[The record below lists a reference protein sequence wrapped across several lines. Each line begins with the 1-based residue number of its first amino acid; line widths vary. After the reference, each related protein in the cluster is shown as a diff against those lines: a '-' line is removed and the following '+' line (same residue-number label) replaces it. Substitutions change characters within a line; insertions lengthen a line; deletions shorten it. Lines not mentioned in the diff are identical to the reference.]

1 MNVPRNSKP
10 LVALTMTGVS
20 LAMPV
25 VTSAQAFAAE
35 TPATTQGT
43 NQTLAG
49 SSMKVTGGE
58 GEVQTLRNGRTG
70 VNRQVTLTIPN
81 LDGALK
87 AGQTTE
93 IELLPTLANG
103 SEGKNNP
110 GNLLFRTKTTEVTD
124 ASGKVIGTLSNH
136 PTNSRAVVITWNDAI
151 TEKPRDISANFT
163 AVIDPLNDEKVL
175 KTYNLQYKATGI
187 GTINGG
193 QIKLSPADTAANF
206 IPPGGVWYGGQGVA
220 KCGVPDAFLKGQTVP
235 NGVVKGG
242 TYEIELV
249 IDPTKQ
255 QFRIGQGEA
264 DDYLK
269 KNPNFVVN
277 MSVPSEEING
287 RFYYLRG
294 EKLIEWGKKNPE
306 LRKYFTLG
314 GNHTLAEQKAWV
326 DPAGDLSVINSD
338 GLYVRAA
345 TGSFTNTVRGELKER
360 GVTEPLVTIDFEK
373 STPGKLVLKYT
384 ALYDGMSF
392 WFTTTSPDVTKV
404 VEQEPHWKVEDY
416 GPGIDAEGKRC
427 GDVQLTTEAIHNKQT
442 TFTFEAHTY
451 RTDVEGRPQ
460 TGWVPAWGG
469 YSYEDGS
476 AEAYALPKDGNEQ
489 KSGPYG
495 VPLTA
500 DLMENS
506 STVKPYTVDK
516 TKTVFANTDGA
527 TISENGKKIVV
538 PGKATITID
547 DKGVATAVPEKG
559 FSGTVTVNYNIYD
572 SGKATTKVPSNATF
586 TWAKQSNL
594 TVAPA
599 EKTVLV
605 TSEKS
610 HTLDPLATAKVE
622 GSTIDA
628 STLKLG
634 AGDGA
639 ISYKFGDS
647 GVTAKVVNGK
657 VVFEHPQNIV
667 GDFTVRYVV
676 STADGKQAESTA
688 TLHIQP
694 VNTAIGIVTKI
705 NGDDANTQPVNLK
718 LGENGTATG
727 KVTVELTNT
736 TNSAITLNE
745 SNLTVTNVDGTK
757 VALPAG
763 FTLAPGETKTIEI
776 GNVSVKSGETVQVE
790 YKATQTANVFK
801 NWDGT
806 KVTGTV
812 GSAQTVTDPALAKAE
827 VVSEV
832 PGNPPVVE
840 ENPEATFVAPKANDD
855 GFKIDSDNPTILQD
869 IATNDMGGKLNNADD
884 PLDVKTI
891 RFLDE
896 KGNPV
901 TERSFPEGTYK
912 VDENGTV
919 TFTRTAGYKGDLP
932 SVDYVISTVSGQTTQ
947 AKITLINEFKEQ
959 PVEPTPTPE
968 APKPSEPVVEK
979 PSEPAKLVEAKTGH
993 ETADP
998 AVNPAALGGM
1008 LMVVAAGAG
1017 IAVSRTVRKR
1027 NDDA

>member
-25 VTSAQAFAAE
+25 ISSSQAFAAE
-35 TPATTQGT
+35 APAAAQIA
-43 NQTLAG
+43 NQNLAG
-49 SSMKVTGGE
+49 SSLKVTGGE
-58 GEVQTLRNGRTG
+58 GEVQTLTNGRPG
-70 VNRQVTLTIPN
+70 VARQVTLNIPN

-93 IELLPTLANG
+93 IELIPTLAAG
-103 SEGKNNP
+103 SEGKSNP
-110 GNLLFRTKTTEVTD
+110 DNLLFRTKMTEVTD

-163 AVIDPLNDEKVL
+163 AVIDPLNDEKVP

-427 GDVQLTTEAIHNKQT
+427 GDVQLTTEAIRNKQT

-469 YSYEDGS
+469 YNYEDGS

-745 SNLTVTNVDGTK
+745 SNLTVANVDGTK

-840 ENPEATFVAPKANDD
+840 NLPEATFVAPKANDD

>member
-1 MNVPRNSKP
+1 MNVSRNSKP

-25 VTSAQAFAAE
+25 ISSSQAFAAE
-35 TPATTQGT
+35 APAATQIA
-43 NQTLAG
+43 NQNLAG
-49 SSMKVTGGE
+49 SSLKVTGGE
-58 GEVQTLRNGRTG
+58 GEVQTLTNGRIG
-70 VNRQVTLTIPN
+70 VSRQVTLNIPN

-93 IELLPTLANG
+93 IELLPTLASG
-103 SEGKNNP
+103 SEGKSNP
-110 GNLLFRTKTTEVTD
+110 DNLLFRTKMTEVTD

-136 PTNSRAVVITWNDAI
+136 PTNSRVVRITWNNAI
-151 TEKPRDISANFT
+151 TENPRDISANFT
-163 AVIDPLNDEKVL
+163 AVIDPLNDEKVP
-175 KTYNLQYKATGI
+175 KTYNLQYKATGV
-187 GTINGG
+187 GTIDGG
-193 QIKLSPADTAANF
+193 QIKLNPAASNVNF

-242 TYEIELV
+242 TYEIELI

-277 MSVPSEEING
+277 PTIPTKEING
-287 RFYYLRG
+287 RFYYLEG
-294 EKLIEWGKKNPE
+294 EELIEWGKQNPE
-306 LRKYFTLG
+306 LRKYFTPI
-314 GNHTLAEQKAWV
+314 TPDAKKIQAWLDGDWSKV
-326 DPAGDLSVINSD
+326 DPDVR
-338 GLYVRAA
+338 VRAA

-373 STPGKLVLKYT
+373 STPGKLVLKHK

-392 WFTTTSPDVTKV
+392 WFSTTSPDVSKV
-404 VEQEPHWKVEDY
+404 VEVEPDWKVKDY
-416 GPGIDAEGKRC
+416 GPGIDSEGKRC
-427 GDVQLTTEAIHNKQT
+427 GDVQLTAEAIRNKET
-442 TFTFEAHTY
+442 TFTFESRTY
-451 RTDVEGRPQ
+451 RTDVAGRPQ
-460 TGWVPAWGG
+460 TGFSPAWGG

-489 KSGPYG
+489 KSGAYG

-506 STVKPYTVDK
+506 STVKPYTLDK
-516 TKTVFANTDGA
+516 TKTVFSTTEGA
-527 TISENGKKIVV
+527 TISDNGKKIVI
-538 PGKATITID
+538 PGKATITLD
-547 DKGVATAVPEKG
+547 NNGVATAVPEKG

-594 TVAPA
+594 TVSPA

-605 TSEKS
+605 NSEKS

-622 GSTIDA
+622 GSTVDA

-639 ISYKFGDS
+639 TSYKFGDS
-647 GVTAKVVNGK
+647 GVTAKVVDGK

-676 STADGKQAESTA
+676 STADGKQAESTV
-688 TLHIQP
+688 TLHVQP

-718 LGENGTATG
+718 LGENGVATG

-736 TNSAITLNE
+736 KDSAVTLNE
-745 SNLTVTNVDGTK
+745 SNLAVANIDGGK

-763 FTLAPGETKTIEI
+763 FTLAPGETKTIEL

-801 NWDGT
+801 RWDGT
-806 KVTGTV
+806 KVAGTV
-812 GSAQTVTDPALAKAE
+812 GSAQAVTDPALAKAE

-840 ENPEATFVAPKANDD
+840 ENPEATFEAPKANDD

-869 IATNDMGGKLNNADD
+869 IATNDIGGKLNNADD

-919 TFTRTAGYKGDLP
+919 TFTRTAGFKGDLP
-932 SVDYVISTVSGQTTQ
+932 SVDYVISTMSGQTAQ

-979 PSEPAKLVEAKTGH
+979 PSEPSKLVEAKTGH
-993 ETADP
+993 TSDP

-1017 IAVSRTVRKR
+1017 ATIARTVRKR

>member
-427 GDVQLTTEAIHNKQT
+427 GDVQLTTEAIRNKQT

-469 YSYEDGS
+469 YNYEDGS

-840 ENPEATFVAPKANDD
+840 NLPEATFVAPKANDD

>member
-25 VTSAQAFAAE
+25 ISSSQAFAAE
-35 TPATTQGT
+35 APAAAQIA
-43 NQTLAG
+43 AG
-49 SSMKVTGGE
+49 SSLKVTGGE
-58 GEVQTLRNGRTG
+58 GEVQTLTNGRTG
-70 VNRQVTLTIPN
+70 VARQVTLNIPN

-93 IELLPTLANG
+93 IELLPTLASG
-103 SEGKNNP
+103 SEGKSNP
-110 GNLLFRTKTTEVTD
+110 DNLLFRTKMTEVTD

-136 PTNSRAVVITWNDAI
+136 PTNSRIVRITWNNAI
-151 TEKPRDISANFT
+151 TENPRDISANFT
-163 AVIDPLNDEKVL
+163 AVIDPLNDEKVP
-175 KTYNLQYKATGI
+175 KTYNLQYKATGV
-187 GTINGG
+187 GTIDGG
-193 QIKLSPADTAANF
+193 QIKLNPAATNVNF

-242 TYEIELV
+242 TYEIELI

-277 MSVPSEEING
+277 PTIPTKEING
-287 RFYYLRG
+287 RFYYLEG
-294 EKLIEWGKKNPE
+294 EELIEWGKQNPE
-306 LRKYFTLG
+306 LRKYFTPI
-314 GNHTLAEQKAWV
+314 TPDAKKIQAWLDGDWSKV
-326 DPAGDLSVINSD
+326 DPDVR
-338 GLYVRAA
+338 VRAA

-360 GVTEPLVTIDFEK
+360 GITEPLVTIDFEK
-373 STPGKLVLKYT
+373 STPGKLVLKHK

-392 WFTTTSPDVTKV
+392 WFSTTSPDVSKV
-404 VEQEPHWKVEDY
+404 VEVTPDWKVKDY
-416 GPGIDAEGKRC
+416 GPGIDSEGKRC
-427 GDVQLTTEAIHNKQT
+427 GDVQLTAEAIRNKET
-442 TFTFEAHTY
+442 TFTFESRTY
-451 RTDVEGRPQ
+451 RTDVAGRPQ
-460 TGWVPAWGG
+460 TGFSLAWGG

-489 KSGPYG
+489 KSGAYG

-506 STVKPYTVDK
+506 STVKPYTLDK
-516 TKTVFANTDGA
+516 TKTVFSTTEGA
-527 TISENGKKIVV
+527 TISDNGKKIVI
-538 PGKATITID
+538 PGKATITLD
-547 DKGVATAVPEKG
+547 NNGVATAVPEKG

-594 TVAPA
+594 TVSPA

-605 TSEKS
+605 NSEKS

-622 GSTIDA
+622 GSTVDA

-639 ISYKFGDS
+639 TSYKFGDS
-647 GVTAKVVNGK
+647 GVTAKVVDGK

-676 STADGKQAESTA
+676 STADGKQAESTV
-688 TLHIQP
+688 TLHVQP

-718 LGENGTATG
+718 LGENGVATG

-736 TNSAITLNE
+736 KDSAVTLNE
-745 SNLTVTNVDGTK
+745 SNLAVANIDGGK

-763 FTLAPGETKTIEI
+763 FTLAPGETKTIEL

-801 NWDGT
+801 RWDGT
-806 KVTGTV
+806 KVAGTV
-812 GSAQTVTDPALAKAE
+812 GSAQAVTDPALAKAE

-840 ENPEATFVAPKANDD
+840 ENPEATFEAPKANDD

-869 IATNDMGGKLNNADD
+869 IATNDIGGKLNNADD

-932 SVDYVISTVSGQTTQ
+932 SVDYVISTVSGQTAQ

-979 PSEPAKLVEAKTGH
+979 PSEPSKLVEAKTGH
-993 ETADP
+993 TSDP

-1017 IAVSRTVRKR
+1017 ATIARTVRKR

>member
-25 VTSAQAFAAE
+25 ISSSQAFAAE
-35 TPATTQGT
+35 APAATQIA
-43 NQTLAG
+43 NQNLAG
-49 SSMKVTGGE
+49 SSLKVTGGE
-58 GEVQTLRNGRTG
+58 GEVQTLTNGRAG
-70 VNRQVTLTIPN
+70 VSRQVTLNIPN

-93 IELLPTLANG
+93 IELLPTLASG
-103 SEGKNNP
+103 SEGKSNP
-110 GNLLFRTKTTEVTD
+110 DNLLFRTKMTEVTD

-136 PTNSRAVVITWNDAI
+136 PTNSRVVRITWNNAI
-151 TEKPRDISANFT
+151 TENPRDISANFT
-163 AVIDPLNDEKVL
+163 AVIDPLNDEKVP
-175 KTYNLQYKATGI
+175 KTYNLQYKATGV
-187 GTINGG
+187 GTIDGG
-193 QIKLSPADTAANF
+193 QIKLNPAASNVNF

-242 TYEIELV
+242 TYEIELI

-277 MSVPSEEING
+277 PTIPTKEING
-287 RFYYLRG
+287 RFYYLEG
-294 EKLIEWGKKNPE
+294 EELIEWGKQNPE
-306 LRKYFTLG
+306 LRKYFTPI
-314 GNHTLAEQKAWV
+314 TPDAKKIQAWLDGDWSKV
-326 DPAGDLSVINSD
+326 DPD
-338 GLYVRAA
+338 VRVRVA

-373 STPGKLVLKYT
+373 STPGKLVLKHK

-392 WFTTTSPDVTKV
+392 WFSTTSPDVSKV
-404 VEQEPHWKVEDY
+404 VEVTPDWKVKDY
-416 GPGIDAEGKRC
+416 GPGIDSEGKRC
-427 GDVQLTTEAIHNKQT
+427 GDVQLTAEAIRNKET
-442 TFTFEAHTY
+442 TFTFESRTY
-451 RTDVEGRPQ
+451 RTDVAGRPQ
-460 TGWVPAWGG
+460 TGFSPAWGG

-489 KSGPYG
+489 KQGAYG
-495 VPLTA
+495 VPLVA

-506 STVKPYTVDK
+506 STVKPYTLDK
-516 TKTVFANTDGA
+516 SKTVFANTDGA

-547 DKGVATAVPEKG
+547 DKGIATAVPEKG

-572 SGKATTKVPSNATF
+572 SGKATTKVPSTATF

-605 TSEKS
+605 NSEKS

-622 GSTIDA
+622 GSTVDA

-634 AGDGA
+634 DGTGST
-639 ISYKFGDS
+639 SYKFGDS

-657 VVFEHPQNIV
+657 VVFDHPQNVV

-676 STADGKQAESTA
+676 STADGKQAESTV
-688 TLHIQP
+688 TLHVQP

-718 LGENGTATG
+718 LGENGVATG

-736 TNSAITLNE
+736 KDSAVTLNE
-745 SNLTVTNVDGTK
+745 SNLAVANIDGGK

-763 FTLAPGETKTIEI
+763 FTLAPGETKTIEL

-801 NWDGT
+801 RWDGT
-806 KVTGTV
+806 KVAGTV

-855 GFKIDSDNPTILQD
+855 GFKIDSDDPTID
-869 IATNDMGGKLNNADD
+869 RK
-884 PLDVKTI
+884 
-891 RFLDE
+891 
-896 KGNPV
+896 
-901 TERSFPEGTYK
+901 
-912 VDENGTV
+912 
-919 TFTRTAGYKGDLP
+919 
-932 SVDYVISTVSGQTTQ
+932 SVV
-947 AKITLINEFKEQ
+947 
-959 PVEPTPTPE
+959 
-968 APKPSEPVVEK
+968 
-979 PSEPAKLVEAKTGH
+979 
-993 ETADP
+993 
-998 AVNPAALGGM
+998 
-1008 LMVVAAGAG
+1008 
-1017 IAVSRTVRKR
+1017 
-1027 NDDA
+1027 

>member
-25 VTSAQAFAAE
+25 ISSSQAFAAE
-35 TPATTQGT
+35 APAATQIA
-43 NQTLAG
+43 NQNLAG
-49 SSMKVTGGE
+49 SSLKVTGGE
-58 GEVQTLRNGRTG
+58 GEVQTLTNGRTG
-70 VNRQVTLTIPN
+70 VSRQVTLNIPN

-93 IELLPTLANG
+93 IELLPTLASG
-103 SEGKNNP
+103 SEGKSNP
-110 GNLLFRTKTTEVTD
+110 DNLLFRTKMTEVTD

-136 PTNSRAVVITWNDAI
+136 PTNSRVVRITWNNAI
-151 TEKPRDISANFT
+151 TENPRDISANFT
-163 AVIDPLNDEKVL
+163 AVIDPLNDEKVP
-175 KTYNLQYKATGI
+175 KTYNLQYKATGV
-187 GTINGG
+187 GTVDGG
-193 QIKLSPADTAANF
+193 QIKLNPAASNVNF

-242 TYEIELV
+242 TYEIELI

-269 KNPNFVVN
+269 KNPNFVVA
-277 MSVPSEEING
+277 PTIPTKEING
-287 RFYYLRG
+287 RFYYLEG
-294 EKLIEWGKKNPE
+294 EELIEWGKQNPE
-306 LRKYFTLG
+306 LRKYFTPI
-314 GNHTLAEQKAWV
+314 TPDAKKIQAWLDGDWSKV
-326 DPAGDLSVINSD
+326 DPDVR
-338 GLYVRAA
+338 VRAA

-373 STPGKLVLKYT
+373 STPGKLVLKHK

-392 WFTTTSPDVTKV
+392 WFSTTSPDVSKV
-404 VEQEPHWKVEDY
+404 VEVTPDWKVKDY
-416 GPGIDAEGKRC
+416 GPGIDSEGKRC
-427 GDVQLTTEAIHNKQT
+427 GDVQLTAEAIRNKET
-442 TFTFEAHTY
+442 TFTFESRTY
-451 RTDVEGRPQ
+451 RTDVAGRPQ
-460 TGWVPAWGG
+460 TGFSPAWGG

-489 KSGPYG
+489 KSGAYG

-506 STVKPYTVDK
+506 STVKPYTLDK
-516 TKTVFANTDGA
+516 TKTVFSTTEGA
-527 TISENGKKIVV
+527 TISDNGKKIVI
-538 PGKATITID
+538 PGKATITLD
-547 DKGVATAVPEKG
+547 NNGVATAVPEKG

-594 TVAPA
+594 TVSPA

-634 AGDGA
+634 DGTGST
-639 ISYKFGDS
+639 SYKFGDS

-657 VVFEHPQNIV
+657 VVFDHPQNVV
-667 GDFTVRYVV
+667 GDFTVRYTV

-718 LGENGTATG
+718 VGDDGTASG

-736 TNSAITLNE
+736 KDSAVTLNE
-745 SNLTVTNVDGTK
+745 SNLAVANIDGGK

-763 FTLAPGETKTIEI
+763 FTLAPGETKTIEL

-801 NWDGT
+801 RWDGT
-806 KVTGTV
+806 KVAGTV
-812 GSAQTVTDPALAKAE
+812 GSAQAVTDPALAKAE

-840 ENPEATFVAPKANDD
+840 ENPEATFEAPKANDD

-869 IATNDMGGKLNNADD
+869 IATNDIGGKLNNADD

-932 SVDYVISTVSGQTTQ
+932 SVDYVISTVSGQTAQ

-979 PSEPAKLVEAKTGH
+979 PSEPSKLVEAKTGH
-993 ETADP
+993 TSDP

-1017 IAVSRTVRKR
+1017 ATIARTVRKR

>member
-1 MNVPRNSKP
+1 MNVHRNSKP

-25 VTSAQAFAAE
+25 ISSSQAFATEA
-35 TPATTQGT
+35 PAAQIA
-43 NQTLAG
+43 NQNLAG
-49 SSMKVTGGE
+49 SSLKVTGGE
-58 GEVQTLRNGRTG
+58 GEVQTLTNGRTG
-70 VNRQVTLTIPN
+70 VARQVTLNIPN

-93 IELLPTLANG
+93 IELIPTLAAG
-103 SEGKNNP
+103 SEGKSNP
-110 GNLLFRTKTTEVTD
+110 DNLLFRTKMTEVTD

-136 PTNSRAVVITWNDAI
+136 PTNSRIVRITWNNAI
-151 TEKPRDISANFT
+151 TENPRDISANFT
-163 AVIDPLNDEKVL
+163 AVIDPLNDEKVP
-175 KTYNLQYKATGI
+175 KTYNLQYKATGV
-187 GTINGG
+187 GTIDGG
-193 QIKLSPADTAANF
+193 QIKLNPAASNVNF

-242 TYEIELV
+242 TYEIELI

-269 KNPNFVVN
+269 KNPNFVVT
-277 MSVPSEEING
+277 PTIPTKEING
-287 RFYYLRG
+287 RFYYLEG
-294 EKLIEWGKKNPE
+294 EELIEWGKQNPE
-306 LRKYFTLG
+306 LRKYFTPI
-314 GNHTLAEQKAWV
+314 TPDAKKIQAWLDGDWSKV
-326 DPAGDLSVINSD
+326 DPDVR
-338 GLYVRAA
+338 VRAA

-360 GVTEPLVTIDFEK
+360 GITEPLVTIDFEK
-373 STPGKLVLKYT
+373 STPGKLVLKHK

-392 WFTTTSPDVTKV
+392 WFSTTSPDVSKV
-404 VEQEPHWKVEDY
+404 VEVTPDWKVKDY
-416 GPGIDAEGKRC
+416 GPGIDSEGKRC
-427 GDVQLTTEAIHNKQT
+427 GDVQLTAEAIRNKET
-442 TFTFEAHTY
+442 TFTFESRTY
-451 RTDVEGRPQ
+451 RTDVAGRPQ
-460 TGWVPAWGG
+460 TGFSPAWGG

-489 KSGPYG
+489 KSGAYG

-506 STVKPYTVDK
+506 STVKPYTLDK
-516 TKTVFANTDGA
+516 SKTVFSTTDGA
-527 TISENGKKIVV
+527 TISDNGKKIVI
-538 PGKATITID
+538 PGKATITLD
-547 DKGVATAVPEKG
+547 NNGVATAVPEKG

-594 TVAPA
+594 TVSPA
-599 EKTVLV
+599 EKTIQVN
-605 TSEKS
+605 SEKS

-634 AGDGA
+634 NGDGA
-639 ISYKFGDS
+639 TSYTFADS
-647 GVTAKVVNGK
+647 GVTAKVVDGK

-676 STADGKQAESTA
+676 STADGKQAESTV
-688 TLHIQP
+688 TLHVQP

-718 LGENGTATG
+718 LGENGVATG

-736 TNSAITLNE
+736 KDSAVTLNE
-745 SNLTVTNVDGTK
+745 SNLAVANIDGGK

-763 FTLAPGETKTIEI
+763 FTLAPGETKTIEL
-776 GNVSVKSGETVQVE
+776 GNVSVKSGETIQVE
-790 YKATQTANVFK
+790 YKATQTASVFK
-801 NWDGT
+801 SWNGT
-806 KVTGTV
+806 KVAGTV
-812 GSAQTVTDPALAKAE
+812 GSAQAVTDPALAKAE

-840 ENPEATFVAPKANDD
+840 ENPEATFEAPKANDD

-869 IATNDMGGKLNNADD
+869 IATNDIGGKLNNADD

-1017 IAVSRTVRKR
+1017 ATIARTVRKR

>member
-25 VTSAQAFAAE
+25 ISSSQAFAAE
-35 TPATTQGT
+35 SPAPVQVA
-43 NQTLAG
+43 NQNLAG
-49 SSMKVTGGE
+49 SSLKVTGGE
-58 GEVQTLRNGRTG
+58 GPVQTLTNGRGG
-70 VNRQVTLTIPN
+70 VTRQVTLTIPN

-93 IELLPTLANG
+93 IELIPTLAAG
-103 SEGKNNP
+103 SEGKENA
-110 GNLLFRTKTTEVTD
+110 GNLLFTTKMVD
-124 ASGKVIGTLSNH
+124 VLDVSGKKIGTLSNH
-136 PTNSRAVVITWNDAI
+136 PTNSRIIRITWNDAI
-151 TEKPRDISANFT
+151 TENPRDISANFT
-163 AVIDPLNDEKVL
+163 ANINPLNDEKVV
-175 KTYNLQYKATGI
+175 KTYNLQYKATGV
-187 GTINGG
+187 GTIDGG
-193 QIKLSPADTAANF
+193 QIKLNPAATQPNF
-206 IPPGGVWYGGQGVA
+206 IAPGGVWYGGQGVA

-249 IDPTKQ
+249 IDPAKQ

-269 KNPNFVVN
+269 KNPNFA
-277 MSVPSEEING
+277 MIPSLPAKEIGG
-287 RFYYLRG
+287 RWYPLQG
-294 EKLIEWGKKNPE
+294 KELAQWGKDNPD
-306 LRKYFTLG
+306 LRKYITV
-314 GNHTLAEQKAWV
+314 V
-326 DPAGDLSVINSD
+326 DGMKQDEWLNGTYDVDSVSEKFW
-338 GLYVRAA
+338 VRAA
-345 TGSFTNTVRGELKER
+345 TGVFANTVRGELKER

-373 STPGKLVLKYT
+373 STPGKLVLKHK
-384 ALYDGMSF
+384 ALWDGMSF
-392 WFTTTSPDVTKV
+392 WFSTTSPDVSKV
-404 VEQEPHWKVEDY
+404 VEVTPDWKVKDY
-416 GPGIDAEGKRC
+416 GPGIDSEGKRC
-427 GDVQLTTEAIHNKQT
+427 GDVQLTAEAIRNKET
-442 TFTFEAHTY
+442 TFTFESRTY
-451 RTDVEGRPQ
+451 RTDVAGRPQ
-460 TGWVPAWGG
+460 TGFSPAWGG

-489 KSGPYG
+489 KSGAYG

-506 STVKPYTVDK
+506 STVKPYTLDK
-516 TKTVFANTDGA
+516 TKTVFSTTEGA
-527 TISENGKKIVV
+527 TISDNGKKIVI
-538 PGKATITID
+538 PGKATITLD
-547 DKGVATAVPEKG
+547 NNGVATAVPEKG

-628 STLKLG
+628 SSLKLG
-634 AGDGA
+634 DGTGST
-639 ISYKFGDS
+639 SYKFGDS

-657 VVFEHPQNIV
+657 VVFDHPQNVV
-667 GDFTVRYVV
+667 GDFTVRYTV

-718 LGENGTATG
+718 VGDDGTASG

-736 TNSAITLNE
+736 KDSAVTLNE
-745 SNLTVTNVDGTK
+745 SNLAVANIDGGK

-763 FTLAPGETKTIEI
+763 FTLAPGETKTIEL

-801 NWDGT
+801 RWDGT
-806 KVTGTV
+806 KVAGTV

-855 GFKIDSDNPTILQD
+855 GFKIDSDDPTILQD
-869 IATNDMGGKLNNADD
+869 IATNDIGGKLNNADD

-932 SVDYVISTVSGQTTQ
+932 SVDYVISTVSGQTAQ

-979 PSEPAKLVEAKTGH
+979 PSEPSKLVEAKTGH
-993 ETADP
+993 TSDP

-1017 IAVSRTVRKR
+1017 ATIARTVRKR

>member
-25 VTSAQAFAAE
+25 ISSSQAFAAE
-35 TPATTQGT
+35 TPAPVQVA
-43 NQTLAG
+43 NQNLAG
-49 SSMKVTGGE
+49 SSLKVTGGE
-58 GEVQTLRNGRTG
+58 GEVQTLTNGRTG
-70 VNRQVTLTIPN
+70 VARQVTLNIPN

-93 IELLPTLANG
+93 IELIPTLAAG
-103 SEGKNNP
+103 SEGKSNP
-110 GNLLFRTKTTEVTD
+110 DNLLFRTKMTEVTD

-136 PTNSRAVVITWNDAI
+136 PTNSRIVRITWNNAI
-151 TEKPRDISANFT
+151 TENPRDISANFT
-163 AVIDPLNDEKVL
+163 AVIDPLNDEKVP
-175 KTYNLQYKATGI
+175 KTYNLQYKATGV
-187 GTINGG
+187 GTIDGG
-193 QIKLSPADTAANF
+193 QIKLNPAASNVNF

-242 TYEIELV
+242 TYEIELI

-277 MSVPSEEING
+277 PTIPTKEING
-287 RFYYLRG
+287 RFYYLEG
-294 EKLIEWGKKNPE
+294 EELIEWGKQNPE
-306 LRKYFTLG
+306 LRKYFTPI
-314 GNHTLAEQKAWV
+314 TPDAKKIQAWLDGDWSKV
-326 DPAGDLSVINSD
+326 DPDVR
-338 GLYVRAA
+338 VRAA

-360 GVTEPLVTIDFEK
+360 GITEPLVTIDFEK
-373 STPGKLVLKYT
+373 STPGKLVLKHK

-392 WFTTTSPDVTKV
+392 WFSTTSPDVSKV
-404 VEQEPHWKVEDY
+404 VEVTPDWKVKDY
-416 GPGIDAEGKRC
+416 GPSIDAEGKRC
-427 GDVQLTTEAIHNKQT
+427 GDVQLTAEAIRNKET
-442 TFTFEAHTY
+442 IFTFESRTY
-451 RTDVEGRPQ
+451 RTDVAGRPQ
-460 TGWVPAWGG
+460 TGFSPAWGG

-489 KSGPYG
+489 KSGAYG

-506 STVKPYTVDK
+506 STVKPYTLDK
-516 TKTVFANTDGA
+516 TKTVFSTTEGA
-527 TISENGKKIVV
+527 TISDNGKKIVI
-538 PGKATITID
+538 PGKATITLD
-547 DKGVATAVPEKG
+547 NNGVATAVPEKG
-559 FSGTVTVNYNIYD
+559 FSGTVIVNYNIYD

-594 TVAPA
+594 TVSPA

-634 AGDGA
+634 NGDGA
-639 ISYKFGDS
+639 TSYTFADS
-647 GVTAKVVNGK
+647 GVTAKVVDGK

-667 GDFTVRYVV
+667 GDFTVRYTV
-676 STADGKQAESTA
+676 STADGKQAESTV
-688 TLHIQP
+688 TLHVQP

-718 LGENGTATG
+718 VGENGVATG

-736 TNSAITLNE
+736 KDSAVTLNE
-745 SNLTVTNVDGTK
+745 SNLAVANIDGGK

-763 FTLAPGETKTIEI
+763 FTLAPGETKTIEL

-801 NWDGT
+801 RWDGT
-806 KVTGTV
+806 KVAGTV
-812 GSAQTVTDPALAKAE
+812 GSAQAVTDPALAKAE

-840 ENPEATFVAPKANDD
+840 ENPEATFEAPKANDD

-869 IATNDMGGKLNNADD
+869 IATNDIGGKLNNADD

-932 SVDYVISTVSGQTTQ
+932 SVDYVISTVSGQTAQ

-979 PSEPAKLVEAKTGH
+979 PSEPSKLVEAKTGH
-993 ETADP
+993 TSDP

-1017 IAVSRTVRKR
+1017 ATIARTVRKR

>member
-25 VTSAQAFAAE
+25 ISSSQAFAAE
-35 TPATTQGT
+35 APAAAQIA
-43 NQTLAG
+43 NQNLAG
-49 SSMKVTGGE
+49 SSLKVTGGE
-58 GEVQTLRNGRTG
+58 GEVQTLTNGRTG
-70 VNRQVTLTIPN
+70 VARQVTLNIPN

-93 IELLPTLANG
+93 IELLPTLASG
-103 SEGKNNP
+103 SEGKSNP
-110 GNLLFRTKTTEVTD
+110 DNLLFRTKMTEVTD

-136 PTNSRAVVITWNDAI
+136 PTNSRIVRITWNNAI
-151 TEKPRDISANFT
+151 TENPRGISANFT
-163 AVIDPLNDEKVL
+163 AVIDPLNDEKVP
-175 KTYNLQYKATGI
+175 KTYNLQYKATGV
-187 GTINGG
+187 GTIDGG
-193 QIKLSPADTAANF
+193 QIKLNPAASNVNF

-220 KCGVPDAFLKGQTVP
+220 KCGVSDAFLKGQTVP

-242 TYEIELV
+242 TYEIELI

-269 KNPNFVVN
+269 KNPNFVVT
-277 MSVPSEEING
+277 PTIPTKEING
-287 RFYYLRG
+287 RFYYLEG
-294 EKLIEWGKKNPE
+294 EELIEWGKQNPE
-306 LRKYFTLG
+306 LRKYFTP
-314 GNHTLAEQKAWV
+314 TTPDAKKIQAWLDGDWSKV
-326 DPAGDLSVINSD
+326 DPDVR
-338 GLYVRAA
+338 VRAA

-360 GVTEPLVTIDFEK
+360 GITEPLVTIDFEK
-373 STPGKLVLKYT
+373 STPGKLVLKHK

-392 WFTTTSPDVTKV
+392 WFSTTSPDVSKV
-404 VEQEPHWKVEDY
+404 VEVTPDWKVKDY
-416 GPGIDAEGKRC
+416 GPGIDSEGKRC
-427 GDVQLTTEAIHNKQT
+427 GDVQLTAEAIRNKET
-442 TFTFEAHTY
+442 TFTFESRTY
-451 RTDVEGRPQ
+451 RTDVAGRPQ
-460 TGWVPAWGG
+460 TGFSPAWGG

-489 KSGPYG
+489 KQGAYG

-506 STVKPYTVDK
+506 STVKPYTLDK
-516 TKTVFANTDGA
+516 TKTVFASTDGA

-605 TSEKS
+605 NSEKS

-622 GSTIDA
+622 GSTVDA

-639 ISYKFGDS
+639 TSYKFGDS
-647 GVTAKVVNGK
+647 GVTAKVVDGK

-676 STADGKQAESTA
+676 STADGKQAESTV
-688 TLHIQP
+688 TLHVQP

-718 LGENGTATG
+718 LGENGVATG

-736 TNSAITLNE
+736 KDSAVTLNE
-745 SNLTVTNVDGTK
+745 SNLAVANIDGGK

-763 FTLAPGETKTIEI
+763 FTLAPGETKTIEL

-801 NWDGT
+801 RWDGT
-806 KVTGTV
+806 KVAGTV
-812 GSAQTVTDPALAKAE
+812 GSAQAVTDPALAKAE

-840 ENPEATFVAPKANDD
+840 NLPEATFVAPKANDD
-855 GFKIDSDNPTILQD
+855 GFKIDSDDPTILQD
-869 IATNDMGGKLNNADD
+869 IATNDIGGKLNNADD

-932 SVDYVISTVSGQTTQ
+932 SVDYVISTVSGQTAQ

-993 ETADP
+993 TSDP

-1017 IAVSRTVRKR
+1017 ATIARTVRKR

>member
-25 VTSAQAFAAE
+25 ISSSQAFAAE
-35 TPATTQGT
+35 SPAPVQVA
-43 NQTLAG
+43 NQNLAG
-49 SSMKVTGGE
+49 SSLKVTGGE
-58 GEVQTLRNGRTG
+58 GEVQTLTNGRTG
-70 VNRQVTLTIPN
+70 VARQVTLNIPN

-93 IELLPTLANG
+93 IELLPTLASG
-103 SEGKNNP
+103 SEGKSNP
-110 GNLLFRTKTTEVTD
+110 DNLLFRTKMTEVTD

-136 PTNSRAVVITWNDAI
+136 PTNSRIVRITWNNAI
-151 TEKPRDISANFT
+151 TENPRDISANFT
-163 AVIDPLNDEKVL
+163 AVIDPLNDEKVP
-175 KTYNLQYKATGI
+175 KTYNLQYKATGV
-187 GTINGG
+187 GTIDGG
-193 QIKLSPADTAANF
+193 QIKLNPAATNVNF

-242 TYEIELV
+242 TYEIELI

-269 KNPNFVVN
+269 KNPNFVVT
-277 MSVPSEEING
+277 PTIPTKEING
-287 RFYYLRG
+287 RFYYLEG
-294 EKLIEWGKKNPE
+294 EELIEWGKQNPE
-306 LRKYFTLG
+306 LRKYFTPI
-314 GNHTLAEQKAWV
+314 TPDAKKIQAWLDGDWSKV
-326 DPAGDLSVINSD
+326 DPDVR
-338 GLYVRAA
+338 VRAA

-360 GVTEPLVTIDFEK
+360 GITEPLVTIDFEK
-373 STPGKLVLKYT
+373 STPGKLVLKHK

-392 WFTTTSPDVTKV
+392 WFSTTSPDVSKV
-404 VEQEPHWKVEDY
+404 VEVTPDWKVKDY
-416 GPGIDAEGKRC
+416 GPGIDSEGKRC
-427 GDVQLTTEAIHNKQT
+427 GDVQLTAEAIRNKET
-442 TFTFEAHTY
+442 TFTFESRTY
-451 RTDVEGRPQ
+451 RTDVAGRPQ
-460 TGWVPAWGG
+460 TGFSPAWGG

-489 KSGPYG
+489 KSGAYG

-506 STVKPYTVDK
+506 STVKPYTLDK
-516 TKTVFANTDGA
+516 TKTVFSTTEGA
-527 TISENGKKIVV
+527 TISDNGKKIVI
-538 PGKATITID
+538 PGKATITLD
-547 DKGVATAVPEKG
+547 NNGVATAVPEKG

-594 TVAPA
+594 TVSPA

-634 AGDGA
+634 DGTGST
-639 ISYKFGDS
+639 SYKFGDS

-657 VVFEHPQNIV
+657 VVFDHPQNVV
-667 GDFTVRYVV
+667 GDFTVRYTV

-718 LGENGTATG
+718 VGDDGTASG
-727 KVTVELTNT
+727 KVTVDLTNT
-736 TNSAITLNE
+736 KDSAVTLNE
-745 SNLTVTNVDGTK
+745 SNLAVANIDGGK

-763 FTLAPGETKTIEI
+763 FTLAPGETKTIEL

-801 NWDGT
+801 RWDGT
-806 KVTGTV
+806 KVAGTV

-840 ENPEATFVAPKANDD
+840 ENPEATFEAPKANDD

-869 IATNDMGGKLNNADD
+869 IATNDIGGKLNNADD

-932 SVDYVISTVSGQTTQ
+932 SVDYVISTVSGQTAQ

-979 PSEPAKLVEAKTGH
+979 PSEPSKLVEAKTGH
-993 ETADP
+993 TSDP

-1017 IAVSRTVRKR
+1017 ATIARTVRKR